1 MKRKILLL
9 IILVATMTTLSAC
22 RSNESSVKIQTYD
35 NMIDSEYN
43 TTYQILLNSGSCFVY
58 TFKDEAT
65 GVWYI
70 ASSKGVTPRLN
81 ADGTLY
87 TD

>member
-1 MKRKILLL
+1 MKRKILLI
-9 IILVATMTTLSAC
+9 IILIVTVTTLGGCSF
-22 RSNESSVKIQTYD
+22 NESSDKNQTYY
-35 NMIDSEYN
+35 NRIESEYN

-58 TFKDEAT
+58 TFKDEDT
-65 GVWYI
+65 GVRYI
-70 ASSKGVTPRLN
+70 SNSNGVTPRLN

>member
-1 MKRKILLL
+1 MRRKFLLTM
-9 IILVATMTTLSAC
+9 IIVMSIVSGCGSDVYTNKAE
-22 RSNESSVKIQTYD
+22 SN
-35 NMIDSEYN
+35 YN
-43 TTYQILLNSGSCFVY
+43 TEYQILLNSGSCFVY

-70 ASSKGVTPRLN
+70 VSSKGVTPRLN

-87 TD
+87 TE

>member
-1 MKRKILLL
+1 MKRKISLL
-9 IILVATMTTLSAC
+9 IILVVTMTTLSGC
-22 RSNESSVKIQTYD
+22 SFNESSGKIQTYD
-35 NMIDSEYN
+35 NRIKSEYN

-87 TD
+87 TE